1 MRAVI
6 VTVLLVGTCS
16 ALILAGTADRSSAKP
31 DMTAVFQ
38 QLTQK
43 WEDAVQAR
51 DLETIAQIEA
61 DDWRSIGSG
70 GKVWTKQMDMDS
82 IRAAT
87 AKHVRADLG
96 PLDVKMLSD
105 TIAVAQ
111 GTLTDKNTGSG
122 YAYMDV
128 WEKRGDRWIVVRS
141 LSTKLNAEAH

>member
-6 VTVLLVGTCS
+6 ATLLLASVCS
-16 ALILAGTADRSSAKP
+16 APMGARAADRSSTDAN
-31 DMTAVFQ
+31 MTAVFQ

-51 DLETIAQIEA
+51 DLDTIGRIEA

-82 IRAAT
+82 IRSAT
-87 AKHVRADLG
+87 SKHMRAELG

-105 TIAVAQ
+105 TVAVAQ
-111 GTLTDKNTGSG
+111 GTLTDKNTGSA

-128 WEKRGDRWIVVRS
+128 WEKRGNNWVVVRS
-141 LSTKLNAEAH
+141 LSTKLN